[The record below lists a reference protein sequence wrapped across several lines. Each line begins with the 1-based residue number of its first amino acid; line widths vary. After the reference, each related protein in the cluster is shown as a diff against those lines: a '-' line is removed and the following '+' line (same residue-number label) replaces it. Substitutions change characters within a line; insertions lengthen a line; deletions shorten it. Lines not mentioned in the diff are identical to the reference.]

1 MLTDVWNLLIVNP
14 MVNILV
20 FIYSLVGSYGVAI
33 LIFTVLIKLATLPF
47 TMQQQKAM
55 RAQAGVAPKME
66 AIKKKYAKDPQ
77 KLQQAQLE
85 LYKTEH
91 INPLSGCLPMLIPWP
106 IFVAFYQSVQSVMT
120 AQPEQFMQLSQH
132 ILPALA
138 NRVPVN
144 EVFLWLNLSRP
155 DPLFILP
162 VLAGITT
169 WVQQQ
174 MMQMPSSDAQS
185 KSMNQTM
192 GIFMPIFM
200 GYITLTFASGLAVYW
215 VAFNIIGIVQQYFIT
230 GWGELGKKLPAPILK
245 RLPGPK
251 GMQVAVAAPV
261 VEPEPKVTKRLSRE
275 ALERVDQ
282 PRARRQR
289 TADSSATETRS
300 PRRKA
305 AKPAAANDNGNEVGD
320 EPTPSAAALPPIKAR
335 RKAPP
340 QQK

>member
-1 MLTDVWNLLIVNP
+1 VITDIWNLLIVNP
-14 MVNILV
+14 MMNILV
-20 FIYSLVGSYGVAI
+20 FIYSIVGNYGVAI
-33 LIFTVLIKLATLPF
+33 LIFTILIKVVTLPF

-55 RAQAGVAPKME
+55 KAQMAVAPKME
-66 AIKKKYAKDPQ
+66 AIKKKFAKDPQ

-85 LYKTEH
+85 LYKTEG

-106 IFVAFYQSVQSVMT
+106 IFVAFYQSVQSVMST
-120 AQPEQFMQLSQH
+120 QPEQFMQLSQH

-138 NRVPVN
+138 KHVPVN

-162 VLAGITT
+162 VLAGVTT
-169 WVQQQ
+169 WIQQQ

-185 KSMNQTM
+185 QSMNKTM

-200 GYITLTFASGLAVYW
+200 GYITWSFASGLAVYW
-215 VAFNIIGIVQQYFIT
+215 VAFNIIGIIQQYFIT
-230 GWGELGKKLPAPILK
+230 GWGELGKKLPAAVLK
-245 RLPGPK
+245 VLPGPK
-251 GMQVAVAAPV
+251 NMPVVLPAPI
-261 VEPEPKVTKRLSRE
+261 VEPEAKANKRPSRDM
-275 ALERVDQ
+275 LERVDQ
-282 PRARRQR
+282 PKPKRQR
-289 TADSSATETRS
+289 PVDGAASEPKPT
-300 PRRKA
+300 RRKNGKTTA
-305 AKPAAANDNGNEVGD
+305 AGDSGDEISD

>member
-1 MLTDVWNLLIVNP
+1 MTEVWNLLIVNP
-14 MVNILV
+14 MMNILV
-20 FIYSLVGSYGVAI
+20 FIYSLVGNYGVAI
-33 LIFTVLIKLATLPF
+33 LIFTVLIKIATLPF

-55 RAQAGVAPKME
+55 KAQAGVAPKME

-245 RLPGPK
+245 LLPGPK
-251 GMQVAVAAPV
+251 GMQVAVATPV

-275 ALERVDQ
+275 ALARVEQ
-282 PRARRQR
+282 PKARRQR
-289 TADSSATETRS
+289 AADSRATETKPS
-300 PRRKA
+300 RRKT
-305 AKPAAANDNGNEVGD
+305 AKTAAADDNGNEVGD
-320 EPTPSAAALPPIKAR
+320 EPTPSAAALLPIKAR

-340 QQK
+340 QQR

>member
-20 FIYSLVGSYGVAI
+20 FIYSVVGNYGVAI
-33 LIFTVLIKLATLPF
+33 LIFTVLIKLVTLPF

-85 LYKTEH
+85 LYKTEG

-106 IFVAFYQSVQSVMT
+106 LFVAFYQSVQSVMT
-120 AQPEQFMQLSQH
+120 AQPEQFLQLSQH

-162 VLAGITT
+162 VLAGVTT

-174 MMQMPSSDAQS
+174 MMQMPSADAQS

-200 GYITLTFASGLAVYW
+200 GYITWSFASGLAVYW
-215 VAFNIIGIVQQYFIT
+215 VAFNIIGIIQQYFIT
-230 GWGELGKKLPAPILK
+230 GWGELGKKLPAAILK
-245 RLPGPK
+245 VLPGPK
-251 GMQVAVAAPV
+251 NMQVAIAAPV
-261 VEPEPKVTKRLSRE
+261 VEPEPKASKRLSRE
-275 ALERVDQ
+275 VLERVDQ
-282 PRARRQR
+282 PKSKRQR
-289 TADSSATETRS
+289 SR
-300 PRRKA
+300 
-305 AKPAAANDNGNEVGD
+305 
-320 EPTPSAAALPPIKAR
+320 
-335 RKAPP
+335 
-340 QQK
+340 